1 MHFRRCF
8 FNQSFKRYPTITWFT
23 AIEQYHEDFSG
34 STNHHQEKTELSVK
48 EILWN
53 YVLCNQYI
61 WILSISYLFIYIVR
75 TAINDWSM
83 LYLTEVKE
91 YSLITAGSCVIWFE
105 VGGFFGNL
113 VAGWSS
119 DKIFQGKRNPINV
132 LFTAGVFATLL
143 LFTLTRAYTPFLDA
157 LFLFLWFFYLWTTND
172 DRYGLCGIST

>member
-1 MHFRRCF
+1 MRAIFWLAFSHVCAWDHLHFWRYFLINRLRDTP
-8 FNQSFKRYPTITWFT
+8 QSLGLPQ
-23 AIEQYHEDFSG
+23 IEQYHEDFSG
-34 STNHHQEKTELSVK
+34 SANHHQEKTELSVK

-105 VGGFFGNL
+105 VGGFL
-113 VAGWSS
+113 EIWLPAGLLI
-119 DKIFQGKRNPINV
+119 KYFKVN
-132 LFTAGVFATLL
+132 ATQSMFFLL
-143 LFTLTRAYTPFLDA
+143 QE
-157 LFLFLWFFYLWTTND
+157 YLP
-172 DRYGLCGIST
+172 LCCCLR